1 MTKWARMRRRKEK
14 KRADA
19 EALRSKAEGKEVKL
33 TEPEKTSEGTQ
44 HSQEI
49 EKLESVKTFKPNFSN
64 NLISKKI
71 FFEHLSVV
79 FIFSVLTVILTLPV
93 ILDFTSEIAGLE
105 QCYDQCHMMWRFWW
119 TDFSLQNSL
128 DFHHS
133 NYIFYPD
140 GVNIGGN
147 LAYFTTFI
155 GFLLMQF
162 SGPIVAW
169 NVILFLGLIFGGYG
183 CYLLANNFNKNYL
196 SSTIAGIIFT
206 FTTYHMAHSLVHI
219 GLTMIVWLP
228 IFVLFLFKLLEKR
241 SKYYSIVGGIIFFL
255 VSLTHFYY
263 SIFIIIFSIVFFA
276 IYVFRQKKVSNK
288 TFITN
293 FSILLAIG
301 LISTSVLF
309 LSNPIPDDDAS
320 VQPLELHMQFS
331 ASLENFILPTWEH
344 STVKLNDEI
353 IFSFFS
359 FFDKS
364 PYGLHIENMVYLGYS
379 VIFLSALAVIRYRQN
394 HTWFWL
400 LICGIFVIMSFG
412 PELKTFNQSTGIE
425 MPDKVFYDTIPEWD
439 EIRAPARFIVM
450 ANLALAVLASYAVYG
465 LIKNKFSSFKQQIM
479 LASIIGFVILFEFS
493 TIPYTTTA
501 QPIPD
506 IYDEIKND
514 KSKFA
519 VLSAPIGG
527 TGQGELASHPV
538 FLYHQIHHEKPIYG
552 GYESRVSLDAL
563 QNTQTYFL
571 NMFHILGSKND
582 VIKQDLTIHG
592 LSLFDYFDIK
602 YVTLFK
608 KFGTIEPEKFS
619 QRNPEFVP
627 ETRQIMSEILSGNN
641 PVYED
646 DVVVVYKIPKPDLSE
661 PFLLLGSGW
670 HVFLHEKNVRAA
682 VENSEILII
691 NPTNSEMYVTLNLV
705 LSSDKKEK
713 TVTIYNNNKKLIEH
727 NVPNAWTDMVI
738 KNLMLEPGTNVI
750 TLDTDEF
757 TPTKSTN
764 EVSLVVRSISI
775 IN

>member
-1 MTKWARMRRRKEK
+1 
-14 KRADA
+14 
-19 EALRSKAEGKEVKL
+19 
-33 TEPEKTSEGTQ
+33 
-44 HSQEI
+44 
-49 EKLESVKTFKPNFSN
+49 
-64 NLISKKI
+64 
-71 FFEHLSVV
+71 
-79 FIFSVLTVILTLPV
+79 
-93 ILDFTSEIAGLE
+93 
-105 QCYDQCHMMWRFWW
+105 
-119 TDFSLQNSL
+119 
-128 DFHHS
+128 
-133 NYIFYPD
+133 
-140 GVNIGGN
+140 
-147 LAYFTTFI
+147 
-155 GFLLMQF
+155 
-162 SGPIVAW
+162 
-169 NVILFLGLIFGGYG
+169 
-183 CYLLANNFNKNYL
+183 
-196 SSTIAGIIFT
+196 
-206 FTTYHMAHSLVHI
+206 
-219 GLTMIVWLP
+219 
-228 IFVLFLFKLLEKR
+228 
-241 SKYYSIVGGIIFFL
+241 
-255 VSLTHFYY
+255 
-263 SIFIIIFSIVFFA
+263 
-276 IYVFRQKKVSNK
+276 
-288 TFITN
+288 
-293 FSILLAIG
+293 
-301 LISTSVLF
+301 
-309 LSNPIPDDDAS
+309 
-320 VQPLELHMQFS
+320 
-331 ASLENFILPTWEH
+331 
-344 STVKLNDEI
+344 
-353 IFSFFS
+353 
-359 FFDKS
+359 
-364 PYGLHIENMVYLGYS
+364 
-379 VIFLSALAVIRYRQN
+379 
-394 HTWFWL
+394 
-400 LICGIFVIMSFG
+400 
-412 PELKTFNQSTGIE
+412 
-425 MPDKVFYDTIPEWD
+425 
-439 EIRAPARFIVM
+439 M

-493 TIPYTTTA
+493 AIPYYSYA